1 VTQTATPTAINAR
14 MIRFLSELDVPSDAI
29 EHNRFA
35 ERLSQLIDL
44 SGSIKI
50 ANAHSNLGQLSA
62 APADSSALEAKQ
74 EFLRVHALIV
84 DGILESFSPSEKLLW
99 AELPGFESLQL
110 TDVNKALKPYLDF
123 YSLHQ
128 KQIMAKVKKLRAFV
142 QDAASGVSQQLAQ
155 LAKLDAVLDDTLFIH
170 SRSVFSQVSNLLKQR
185 FAPLFYAIQQ
195 PQRELSEGASS
206 TTEIQQLHEQL
217 CNDLQAL
224 LLAEVEVHL
233 LPVLGLIEAIDEE
246 TD

>member
-1 VTQTATPTAINAR
+1 MTQTATATTVNSQ
-14 MIRFLSELDVPSDAI
+14 MIRFLSELDLPCDSI
-29 EHNRFA
+29 SHTSFA
-35 ERLSQLIDL
+35 MRLSQLIDL

-50 ANAHSNLGQLSA
+50 ANAHSTLGQLNQ
-62 APADSSALEAKQ
+62 APAEASAIEAKQ

-84 DGILESFSPSEKLLW
+84 DGILESFSPSERLLW
-99 AELPGFESLQL
+99 AELPNSESLRL
-110 TDVNKALKPYLDF
+110 DDVNKALKPYLDF

-128 KQIMAKVKKLRAFV
+128 KQILAKVKKLRVFV
-142 QDAASGVSQQLAQ
+142 QNAASSVSVELAQ
-155 LAKLDAVLDDTLFIH
+155 LAKLDAVLEDTLIIH
-170 SRSVFSQVSNLLKQR
+170 SRTVFSQVSHLLKQR
-185 FAPLFYAIQQ
+185 FAPLFHVFQK
-195 PQRELSEGASS
+195 PQRELSQDNDQ
-206 TTEIQQLHEQL
+206 TIEIIQLHQQL